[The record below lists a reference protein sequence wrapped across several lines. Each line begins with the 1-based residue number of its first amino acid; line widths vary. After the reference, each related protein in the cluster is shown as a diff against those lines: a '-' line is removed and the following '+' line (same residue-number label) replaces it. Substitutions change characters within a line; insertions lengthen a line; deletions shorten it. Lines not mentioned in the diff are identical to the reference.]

1 MKDYNHRLQVMKSGK
16 AHQGKVVPIDSR
28 NATENSQLGDT
39 QGITVSQRSQEPV
52 FDPNP
57 KKFTS
62 VNRGILPPAAT
73 AMMKENTNRKNLHR
87 REISK
92 VSLLTRSDEEDD
104 ETGFERPKVR
114 AMRELLR
121 REEEM
126 QE

>member
-1 MKDYNHRLQVMKSGK
+1 MKDYNNRLHVMKSGR
-16 AHQGKVVPIDSR
+16 AHHGRVVPIDSR

-39 QGITVSQRSQEPV
+39 QGITVSQRSLEPV

-62 VNRGILPPAAT
+62 VKRVLPPAAT
-73 AMMKENTNRKNLHR
+73 AMMKENTNRQNLHR

-92 VSLLTRSDEEDD
+92 VSLLTMSDEEDD

-121 REEEM
+121 RGEEI
-126 QE
+126 